1 MKRVAA
7 VIFCILLFL
16 YNAVYASEVTP
27 ETEQKLLD
35 VICEPADSIVYEEL
49 QAFIDEYHLPGYR
62 VEGKKIYRYYTTFD
76 WLGEGKNSAE
86 AGRAYAGENYMHI
99 IFDADQCYFV
109 TRQVVHHYEDL
120 TDTWRAVVDLFMG
133 DNQIEI
139 DGEKE
144 TVAEITCFEG
154 VGTEGPLLYIT
165 TANHKNYVRHYD
177 NRYVDPDT
185 GASIAYRDYLLE
197 DFIAYADRY
206 AAWSCLKYPSFTPD
220 ASQVGQNPFAVY
232 MNDGAPVSPP
242 SGTERPNAVHNY
254 TKDVWLAIFIP
265 LGAVLVAGGTL
276 AVIVRRRR
284 NK

>member
-1 MKRVAA
+1 MKRI
-7 VIFCILLFL
+7 VIILCLLLFSC
-16 YNAVYASEVTP
+16 NCVYAAETSLK
-27 ETEQKLLD
+27 TEQKLLD
-35 VICEPADSIVYEEL
+35 VICEPADSVVYEEL

-86 AGRAYAGENYMHI
+86 AGRAYAGENYTHI

-109 TRQVVHHYEDL
+109 TWQGVRHYEDL
-120 TDTWRAVVDLFMG
+120 TGSWRAVVDLFMG

-139 DGEKE
+139 DCEKE
-144 TVAEITCFEG
+144 TVVEITCFAG

-206 AAWSCLKYPSFTPD
+206 AAWSCLEYPNFTPD
-220 ASQVGQNPFAVY
+220 ASQGRYPFAKY

-242 SGTERPNAVHNY
+242 PGTERPNAVHNY

-265 LGAVLVAGGTL
+265 LGAVLVVGSTL

>member
-62 VEGKKIYRYYTTFD
+62 VEGKKIYRHYTTFD

-109 TRQVVHHYEDL
+109 TWQGVHHYEDL
-120 TDTWRAVVDLFMG
+120 TGSWRAVVDLFMG

-206 AAWSCLKYPSFTPD
+206 AVWSCLKYPNFTPD
-220 ASQVGQNPFAVY
+220 ASQGRYPFAKY

-242 SGTERPNAVHNY
+242 PSTPNP
-254 TKDVWLAIFIP
+254 DIP
-265 LGAVLVAGGTL
+265 MEKASHVMWYILIGVGAVLAAGTVTVL
-276 AVIVRRRR
+276 VWRKKRKVS
-284 NK
+284 